1 MITEERI
8 ANMKKMLDL
17 NLACETTTLPVF
29 KSDLRDLADTL
40 SALWRVCRAAE
51 AYYKSNTGLSHICYE
66 SGTGKDLEDALAALR
81 EGKENL

>member
-17 NLACETTTLPVF
+17 NLACETTTLQVF

-40 SALWRVCRAAE
+40 SALWRVAKSAE
-51 AYYKSNTGLSHICYE
+51 DVYDHKFQTEAPSSRDRLGN
-66 SGTGKDLEDALAALR
+66 ALAALR
-81 EGKENL
+81 EGKETR

>member
-1 MITEERI
+1 MITEE
-8 ANMKKMLDL
+8 K
-17 NLACETTTLPVF
+17 LAE
-29 KSDLRDLADTL
+29 LRQRFSHMGYLVWLSGGGDSIEAFHTL

-81 EGKENL
+81 SEEKK